1 MAQNTVEMRE
11 REAREEGRE
20 AEIDYR
26 REDEVIVVDRW
37 SVATRC
43 TSNMILMVRLSKAR
57 SRASPAQSGGNAP
70 YAKGVPAPCNQ
81 YVNK

>member
-11 REAREEGRE
+11 REAREEGME

-43 TSNMILMVRLSKAR
+43 TSNMILMVRLSKRGRGPRPPKVAETHR
-57 SRASPAQSGGNAP
+57 MPREYLLRAINM
-70 YAKGVPAPCNQ
+70 
-81 YVNK
+81 